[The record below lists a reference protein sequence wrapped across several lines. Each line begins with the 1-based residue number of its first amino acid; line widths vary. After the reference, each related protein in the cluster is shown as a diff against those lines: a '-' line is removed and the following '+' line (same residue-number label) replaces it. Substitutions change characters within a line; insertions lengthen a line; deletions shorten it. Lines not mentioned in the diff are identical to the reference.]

1 MSSNKT
7 RIKIPHTKWSVDIVD
22 EIMFPIILFGPIVAS
37 LLLASIFGFEALYVI
52 GFVMLS
58 YMLVTGINFVT
69 DEENKEGKE
78 DH

>member
-52 GFVMLS
+52 GFVVLS

-78 DH
+78 EH

>member
-1 MSSNKT
+1 MTSNKT

-52 GFVMLS
+52 GFVVLS

>member
-52 GFVMLS
+52 GFVVLS